1 MSDQAGAADRT
12 DPATAAVDVR
22 ITAGNPTDEEIAA
35 VTAVL
40 AALAEQNAA
49 AVAEEAVVPPPSAW
63 ERSRRG
69 IRGPIHVGPGRWR
82 GFSG

>member
-1 MSDQAGAADRT
+1 VTDQAAAP
-12 DPATAAVDVR
+12 DPADQAPTAADVR
-22 ITAGNPTDEEIAA
+22 ITGGNPTDEEIAA

-40 AALAEQNAA
+40 AALAEQRAA
-49 AVAEEAVVPPPSAW
+49 AVAEEGVVPPPSAW